1 MNINFSKIGRDFS
14 IQVVQKLTL
23 VKNVLHKNWSSK
35 LKFTNEKT
43 TTKFRR
49 FLIDFKSTTVALF
62 VKLSFIDRIFLIV
75 LL

>member
-1 MNINFSKIGRDFS
+1 MNISFSKIGHDS
-14 IQVVQKLTL
+14 GNQVVQKLTL
-23 VKNVLHKNWSSK
+23 EKNVLHKNWSSK

-62 VKLSFIDRIFLIV
+62 VELSFIDRIFLFF